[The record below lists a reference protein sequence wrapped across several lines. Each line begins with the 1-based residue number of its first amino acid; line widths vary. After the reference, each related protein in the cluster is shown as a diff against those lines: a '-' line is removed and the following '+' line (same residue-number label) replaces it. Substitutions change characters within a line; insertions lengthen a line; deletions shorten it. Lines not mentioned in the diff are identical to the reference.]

1 MNEGIFPEAMKLTD
15 TVPLYKNKERY
26 IIDNYR
32 LISLL
37 ITLSK
42 ILEKLIHKRV
52 YNHLEE
58 NNLIYNSQYS
68 FRPKHSCKM
77 LWGNYSV

>member
-15 TVPLYKNKERY
+15 TVPLYKSKERY
-26 IIDNYR
+26 IIDNYH

-42 ILEKLIHKRV
+42 ILQKLIHKQV
-52 YNHLEE
+52 YYHLEE
-58 NNLIYNSQYS
+58 NNLIYNSQYG
-68 FRPKHSCKM
+68 F
-77 LWGNYSV
+77 